1 VHKKSPFAHEQN
13 QVTGFGLLDRDR
25 LDSEKITRPQGRQH
39 AGSHSAQAQVQAGP
53 QNFGRQAA
61 FTLIA
66 SLGNHYDFLGEAQL
80 SWGNVVFTHA
90 KARVSNTR
98 SNWKSGF

>member
-1 VHKKSPFAHEQN
+1 MNQN
-13 QVTGFGLLDRDR
+13 HVTGFRLLDGDR
-25 LDSEKITRPQGRQH
+25 LNGEKITWPQGRQH
-39 AGSHSAQAQVQAGP
+39 AGSRGVQMQIQTGA
-53 QNFGRQAA
+53 QNFRCQAA

-66 SLGNHYDFLGEAQL
+66 SLANHYDFLGEAQL
-80 SWGNVVFTHA
+80 SCGSVVFTHA